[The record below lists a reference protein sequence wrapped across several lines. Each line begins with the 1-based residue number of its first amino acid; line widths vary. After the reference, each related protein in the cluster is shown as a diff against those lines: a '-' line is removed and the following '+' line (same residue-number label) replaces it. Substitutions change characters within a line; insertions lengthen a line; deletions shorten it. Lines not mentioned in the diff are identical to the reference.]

1 MSQFF
6 KVLRKAI
13 EKRDCHKLRI
23 SLALSL
29 CIAGFFAVLKL
40 AIPPETVENAKRGQS
55 LNCE

>member
-40 AIPPETVENAKRGQS
+40 AIPPETVEKP
-55 LNCE
+55 

>member
-40 AIPPETVENAKRGQS
+40 AIPTYQQIYQTTKT
-55 LNCE
+55 CDI